1 MFTLAAR
8 SLFKTRPTPTFGG
21 KTDQVLAITQLVIS
35 AELVNNAMIL

>member
-8 SLFKTRPTPTFGG
+8 SLFKTRPTPTLG
-21 KTDQVLAITQLVIS
+21 KTDQVLAITPLVIS